1 VESKTLYAKS
11 GDVHIA
17 YRVFGDGPRDIILIP
32 GTVSHVELYWE
43 LPANQY
49 MLKRLSSFARV
60 IVFDKRGQG
69 LSDRVG
75 EQTLEERSGDVIAV
89 LDAVGSD
96 RAAIYGWSEGGAMSL
111 MTAASYP
118 ERISALVLVGSYA
131 SMQAEPWSLPREQFD
146 ALLQGAETGW
156 GKGILVPLNAP
167 SRAGDKDFVKWWA
180 QLERAAASPGAILA
194 LLRANY
200 DIDVRHILP
209 SITVPTLIFHREH
222 DSQVPVRAGRY
233 LAEHIPGARWIEL
246 PGEDHLIQTL
256 DQEVLDK
263 LLDEV
268 EEFITGTRQRP
279 EPDRVLATLLMNDI
293 VSSTERA
300 VEVGDSRWNELLTQY
315 YATVRKEL
323 AAFHGQEVATTGDG
337 VLATFD
343 GPARAIRCACS
354 IRERVRHLG
363 LRIRTGLHTGECER
377 IDNGIGGIA
386 VHIASRVAA
395 AAGADEVL
403 VSSTVKDLVAG
414 SQLVFDDRG
423 TRQLK
428 GVPGEWRL
436 FAVG

>member
-436 FAVG
+436 FAVR

>member
-1 VESKTLYAKS
+1 
-11 GDVHIA
+11 
-17 YRVFGDGPRDIILIP
+17 
-32 GTVSHVELYWE
+32 
-43 LPANQY
+43 
-49 MLKRLSSFARV
+49 
-60 IVFDKRGQG
+60 
-69 LSDRVG
+69 
-75 EQTLEERSGDVIAV
+75 
-89 LDAVGSD
+89 
-96 RAAIYGWSEGGAMSL
+96 
-111 MTAASYP
+111 
-118 ERISALVLVGSYA
+118 
-131 SMQAEPWSLPREQFD
+131 
-146 ALLQGAETGW
+146 
-156 GKGILVPLNAP
+156 
-167 SRAGDKDFVKWWA
+167 
-180 QLERAAASPGAILA
+180 
-194 LLRANY
+194 
-200 DIDVRHILP
+200 VRHILP

>member
-1 VESKTLYAKS
+1 
-11 GDVHIA
+11 
-17 YRVFGDGPRDIILIP
+17 VFGDGPRDIMLIP

-436 FAVG
+436 FAVR

>member
-1 VESKTLYAKS
+1 
-11 GDVHIA
+11 
-17 YRVFGDGPRDIILIP
+17 
-32 GTVSHVELYWE
+32 
-43 LPANQY
+43 